1 MAWDLQ
7 PSVVNSASAEVSVV
21 TVHPNRR
28 IAQIDIVCVQPWD
41 AVEVTV
47 GLVVTRSGTDR
58 RLFEYA
64 MAAKETAAIVLKQ
77 QYGAGDIIK
86 LVPTG
91 TINYSVSYLEN
102 AA

>member
-21 TVHPNRR
+21 TVQANRR
-28 IAQIDIVCVQPWD
+28 IAQIDIVLFNPG